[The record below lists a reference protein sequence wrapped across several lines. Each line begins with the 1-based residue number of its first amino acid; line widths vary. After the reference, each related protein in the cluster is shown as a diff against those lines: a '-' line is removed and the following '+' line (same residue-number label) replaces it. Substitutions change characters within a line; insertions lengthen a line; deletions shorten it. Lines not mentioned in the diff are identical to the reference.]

1 VTIRR
6 LGAWVLVV
14 VASLAIPL
22 SVVAYWAVT
31 TVTDANRYVA
41 TLGPLAEQPAITNAI
56 ADRAT
61 DRLFA
66 SIPGSAHIAP
76 TSQLR
81 ASARDQIASLLATAS
96 FQNTWDTAVRNS
108 HPTAV
113 AVLTGNSSA
122 AATKPV
128 VLNLTSVLDQVLAAL
143 DARGITALD
152 GVRQS
157 LDSGQAFTVTI
168 LSPNQVDESRQVFHA
183 IVQWRWA
190 LLGAAVVSVLGA
202 LALADRRRRVL
213 GGLAVGTAI
222 ATLAGL
228 GGLTI
233 VRSVAVDRA
242 QASHVNS
249 GISTATFN
257 VLVRYARVDLYIT
270 LGIAV
275 ALFAIVGLWSL
286 IRPRRRSPW
295 R

>member
-66 SIPGSAHIAP
+66 SIPGSAQGAA

-81 ASARDQIASLLATAS
+81 ASARAQIASLLTTES

-108 HPTAV
+108 HSTAV
-113 AVLTGNSSA
+113 AVLTGDSSA
-122 AATKPV
+122 GATKPV
-128 VLNLTSVLDQVLAAL
+128 QLNLTSVLDQVLTAL

-257 VLVRYARVDLYIT
+257 VLVRYVRVDLYIT

-275 ALFAIVGLWSL
+275 ALFVIVGLWSL
-286 IRPRRRSPW
+286 IRPQRTSAW

>member
-1 VTIRR
+1 MTIRR
-6 LGAWVLVV
+6 LAAWVLVV

-56 ADRAT
+56 ADSAT
-61 DRLFA
+61 NRLFA
-66 SIPGSAHIAP
+66 SFLGSAHVPP

-81 ASARDQIASLLATAS
+81 ASARAQIASLLTTGS
-96 FQNTWDTAVRNS
+96 FRNTWDTAESDS

-122 AATKPV
+122 GATTPV
-128 VLNLTSVLDQVLAAL
+128 VLNLTPVLDQALAAL
-143 DARGITALD
+143 DAPGSPPY

-190 LLGAAVVSVLGA
+190 LLGAAAVSVLGV

-242 QASHVNS
+242 QASNVNP

-275 ALFAIVGLWSL
+275 ALFVIVGLWSL
-286 IRPRRRSPW
+286 IRPRRTSPW